1 MEALHVSADRV
12 LAGLVV
18 LIVLMQLAW
27 TGERGAVWRI
37 AGTSVLMI
45 DIDFFKKVN
54 DQYGHAGGDH
64 MLRSLAQLLK
74 QRARASDMTARW
86 GGEEFLLLLPDTP
99 HQGACDMAEQ
109 LRLAVQSHPFQWQQ
123 QKVPI
128 TISVGAATWSGGTF
142 SANALIADA
151 DSALYRAKNTGR
163 NRVCG
168 ADEVAPLP
176 AC

>member
-1 MEALHVSADRV
+1 MEVLHVSADRV
-12 LAGLVV
+12 LAGLMV

-27 TGERGAVWRI
+27 VGERGTVWRI

-45 DIDFFKKVN
+45 DIGFFKKVN

-64 MLRSLAQLLK
+64 VLRSLAQLLK

-86 GGEEFLLLLPDTP
+86 GGEEFLLLPDTP
-99 HQGACDMAEQ
+99 HPGACAMAEQ

-128 TISVGAATWSGGTF
+128 TISVGAATWSGGTLL
-142 SANALIADA
+142 ANALIVEA

-168 ADEVAPLP
+168 ADEVAPVP